1 MRNIMLVANKTGDE
15 LCIEKACRTKQN
27 EKKQK
32 KNTHEDTT
40 HACE

>member
-1 MRNIMLVANKTGDE
+1 MRNIMLVTNETGDE
-15 LCIEKACRTKQN
+15 LCIEKHAEQNKTK
-27 EKKQK
+27 KTA